1 MAARAY
7 SRILHK
13 EKKIMEAKIRK
24 NWSWLIIS
32 VAIIVF
38 SAVMAYSL
46 ERDFG
51 KVDIQFVNL
60 VAPTGDT
67 IAAKLYRPVWVTAE
81 NPAPGIINMH
91 GYQNDK
97 DTQEPYSIELAR
109 RGFVVLATDGLGHAD
124 SGGRFNFGMFFGN
137 PPAAMGT
144 GAGYEYLRSLPF
156 VDANKMGATGHS
168 MGGVT
173 SFALAGLYGDIKA
186 IVSQDGGTGTPENSD
201 VLFLQPT
208 MAEFRNS
215 MEPLQPVDPA
225 SFGLSE
231 PVQWD
236 TTYGDF
242 ADGTARRAALIW
254 GDHHLMSIAPKGV
267 AEAVDWFRLSLM
279 DGAKDSHWIEPSNQI
294 YMWKEVF
301 GLLALLGTIISLIP
315 LTNILLA
322 TTYFAPVAQPMPN
335 RYKPSKGQWWIL
347 ATINAL
353 LGGVLWLLFAYKGDV
368 LRVLPFMNMLM
379 GNGTALWFLLN
390 AVVASVLIFAWYRTS
405 AKKAGVTTYDL
416 GFSFDKEKAKFDWGI
431 IGKTVLLG
439 VILFAWMYVL
449 AALSQWALGEEF
461 RFGWPFMR
469 QFHSP
474 VRVGYFLIY
483 LIPALL
489 FFLINGGV
497 FLFGQARQAEYS
509 TPRRSLWMWWLKI
522 LYAGLM
528 GLFIVW
534 ALQYVPWMIAGT
546 GPIWPQTATAGAPF
560 AIWILMLWVYI
571 PTFVVL
577 LFMLTWFFRRTG
589 RIYLGAL
596 MISMLVVWFLTAGSV
611 IGV

>member
-1 MAARAY
+1 
-7 SRILHK
+7 
-13 EKKIMEAKIRK
+13 MEGKVRK
-24 NWSWLIIS
+24 NVYWLIALVVFI
-32 VAIIVF
+32 AF
-38 SAVMAYSL
+38 SAIMAHAI

-51 KVDIQFVNL
+51 KVDIQFIRII
-60 VAPTGDT
+60 APTGDT
-67 IAAKLYRPVWVTAE
+67 VAAKLYRPVWVTAE
-81 NPAPGIINMH
+81 NPAPGIMNMH

-97 DTQEPYSIELAR
+97 DTQAPYSIELAR

-124 SGGRFNFGMFFGN
+124 SGGAFNFGMFFGN

-144 GAGYEYLRSLPF
+144 GAGYEYLRGLSF
-156 VDANKMGATGHS
+156 VDATKMGSTGHS

-173 SFALAGLYGDIKA
+173 SFAFADLYGDVKA
-186 IVSQDGGTGTPENSD
+186 IVSQDGGTGTPANSD

-215 MEPLQPVDPA
+215 MEALQNVNPA
-225 SFGLSE
+225 DFGLTN
-231 PVQWD
+231 PVKWD
-236 TTYGDF
+236 TTYGNF

-279 DGAKDSHWIEPSNQI
+279 DGRKDSHWIEPSKQI

-301 GLLALLGTIISLIP
+301 GLFTLLGTIISLIP

-322 TTYFAPVAQPMPN
+322 TKYFAPVAQPMPTH
-335 RYKPSKGQWWIL
+335 YKPSKAQWWVF

-353 LGGVLWLLFAYKGDV
+353 IGGVLWLFFAYKGGDV
-368 LRVLPFMNMLM
+368 LGKIPFMKLLM
-379 GNGTALWFLLN
+379 GNGSAYWYLLN
-390 AVVASVLIFAWYRTS
+390 FIVCAILVYVWYQTS

-416 GFSFDKEKAKFDWGI
+416 GFSFDKEKTKFDWGI
-431 IGKTVLLG
+431 LGKTLLLG
-439 VILFAWMYVL
+439 AILFVWMYVL
-449 AALSQWALGEEF
+449 STTSQWALGEEF

-469 QFHSP
+469 RFATPQ
-474 VRVGYFLIY
+474 RVGFFFIY
-483 LIPALL
+483 LIPPLL
-489 FFLINGGV
+489 FFLVNGGV
-497 FLFGQARQAEYS
+497 FLFGQARQDADK
-509 TPRRSLWMWWLKI
+509 SLWIWWLKN

-528 GLFIVW
+528 GLFLVW
-534 ALQYVPWMIAGT
+534 GLQYLPWAIAGT
-546 GPIWPQTATAGAPF
+546 GPIWPLTATVGAPF

-571 PTFVVL
+571 PVFIVL

-596 MISMLVVWFLTAGSV
+596 IIASLVAWFISAGSV